1 MEPQIKE
8 YSFHLY
14 SAASDTLKVQTNYK
28 LLVVSDLHLGY
39 LIDKK
44 VLQKYVNVLNAQQAD
59 LIVING
65 DLIDYYL
72 KPLENWRMD
81 EELKKLSASQ
91 GIYFIPGNHEYKID
105 AKANFEWIRKTGI
118 SVLCDSVVTIDN
130 CFQLIG
136 RDDRS
141 NKDNRMEWE
150 QLLARTDSTM
160 PHILFSHQPG
170 DIQDGIKSNIPLI
183 ICGHTHNGQLF
194 PVNLLVP
201 LIYYNAYGLKKEG
214 NSSFY
219 TTSGLGFSGF
229 PFRIGSESEIVIFNI
244 EID

>member
-8 YSFHLY
+8 YFFRFH
-14 SAASDTLKVQTNYK
+14 STVNDTLKAQINYK
-28 LLVVSDLHLGY
+28 LLVASDLHLGY

-44 VLQKYVNVLNAQQAD
+44 VLQKYVNVLNSQKAD

-72 KPLENWRMD
+72 KPLENCRMD
-81 EELKKLSASQ
+81 EELKKLSATR
-91 GIYFIPGNHEYKID
+91 GVYFVPGNHEYKMD
-105 AKANFEWIRKTGI
+105 AKANFEWIRQAGI
-118 SVLCDSVVTIDN
+118 SVLCDSVVTIGN

-141 NKDNRMEWE
+141 NKDDRMEWE
-150 QLLARTDSTM
+150 QLLAKTDATM
-160 PHILFSHQPG
+160 PRILFSHQPG

-194 PVNLLVP
+194 PVNLLGP
-201 LIYYNAYGLKKEG
+201 LIYYNAYGLRKED
-214 NSSFY
+214 NSIFY
-219 TTSGLGFSGF
+219 TTSGFGFSGF